1 MYNIYFYKKLRGIN
15 ILYKNIYMH
24 MYKLKYKYMYYD
36 KYYFA

>member
-1 MYNIYFYKKLRGIN
+1 MYNREGIN
-15 ILYKNIYMH
+15 ILYKN